1 MKDSL
6 EQNTE
11 QQIEMEKQIEE
22 IAKQIEQIALEKE
35 KIAKERDEWKD
46 RFLRKA
52 ADFDNWR
59 KILEKEKEEAVKY
72 SSEKIIMDLLPFLD
86 SLNKAN
92 VAGAENLLKQ
102 LKSILEK
109 HGLREMKCLN
119 EPFDPYIHEAVG
131 VVDGDK
137 ENIVV
142 EEIQKGYMLHGKVIR
157 PPKVIVSKKVM
168 KDGEGENNRN

>member
-1 MKDSL
+1 MGDGV
-6 EQNTE
+6 EQSTD

-22 IAKQIEQIALEKE
+22 IEKQIEQIVLEKE
-35 KIAKERDEWKD
+35 KIEKERNEWKD
-46 RFLRKA
+46 KFLRKA

-59 KILEKEKEEAVKY
+59 KILEKEKEEAIKY

-86 SLNKAN
+86 SLNEAN

-102 LKSILEK
+102 LKAILEK
-109 HGLREMKCLN
+109 YGLKEIKCLN

-131 VVDGDK
+131 VVDGDE

-142 EEIQKGYMLHGKVIR
+142 EEIQKGYMLHEKVIR
-157 PPKVIVSKKVM
+157 PPKVIVSRKVM
-168 KDGEGENNRN
+168 KDGEGENNRD